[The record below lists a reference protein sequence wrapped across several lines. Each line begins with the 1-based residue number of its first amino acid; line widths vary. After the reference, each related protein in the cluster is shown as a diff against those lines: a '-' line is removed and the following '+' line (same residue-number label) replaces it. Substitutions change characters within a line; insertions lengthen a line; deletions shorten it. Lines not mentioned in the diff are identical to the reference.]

1 MATLI
6 LTPLEEYLTHSY
18 SPDCEYVDGHI
29 VERNVGELFHSLLQ
43 ARLAQY
49 LANESDRTGVEFE
62 TLVEQRMRVREG
74 FDNERRY
81 RIPDV
86 MVLGPGYR
94 RTGVT
99 LDPPVLTV
107 EILSPDDTLK
117 ELVAKSQE
125 YIAFGVAVP
134 VIADPYARRVYL
146 VTAAGEQEIEN
157 RIVMFSVGETDLTI
171 DFNNLF
177 ARLDRKSPRT

>member
-29 VERNVGELFHSLLQ
+29 VERNVGDFFHSLLQ

-49 LANESDRTGVEFE
+49 LGNERDRTGIPFL

-94 RTGVT
+94 RTA
-99 LDPPVLTV
+99 L
-107 EILSPDDTLK
+107 LSIRPFSLS
-117 ELVAKSQE
+117 KS
-125 YIAFGVAVP
+125 FLP
-134 VIADPYARRVYL
+134 MTR
-146 VTAAGEQEIEN
+146 
-157 RIVMFSVGETDLTI
+157 
-171 DFNNLF
+171 
-177 ARLDRKSPRT
+177 

>member
-1 MATLI
+1 MGSLL

-18 SPDCEYVDGHI
+18 SPDCEYVDGRHRGAQCGRI
-29 VERNVGELFHSLLQ
+29 FHSLLQ
-43 ARLAQY
+43 ALLAKY
-49 LANESDRTGVEFE
+49 LGVERDRTGIPFL

-117 ELVAKSQE
+117 ELVAS
-125 YIAFGVAVP
+125 
-134 VIADPYARRVYL
+134 RRSMSRSVSPFRL
-146 VTAAGEQEIEN
+146 SRIRTRAASTWSRPRAN
-157 RIVMFSVGETDLTI
+157 
-171 DFNNLF
+171 
-177 ARLDRKSPRT
+177 RKSKIASLCSPSAKRT

>member
-29 VERNVGELFHSLLQ
+29 VERNVGDYFHSLLQ
-43 ARLAQY
+43 ALLTEY
-49 LANESDRTGVEFE
+49 LGSERRRTGIGFRAL
-62 TLVEQRMRVREG
+62 TEQRMRVREG
-74 FDNERRY
+74 VDGRPRY

-125 YIAFGVAVP
+125 YVAFGVAVP
-134 VIADPYARRVYL
+134 LIADPYARRVYL

-157 RIVMFSVGETDLTI
+157 RVVMFPVGETDLTI
-171 DFNNLF
+171 DFNQLF
-177 ARLDRKSPRT
+177 AELDRD

>member
-107 EILSPDDTLK
+107 EVLSPDDTLK

-125 YIAFGVAVP
+125 YVAFGVAVP

-157 RIVMFSVGETDLTI
+157 RIVMFSAGETDLTI

-177 ARLDRKSPRT
+177 ALLDRKSPRT